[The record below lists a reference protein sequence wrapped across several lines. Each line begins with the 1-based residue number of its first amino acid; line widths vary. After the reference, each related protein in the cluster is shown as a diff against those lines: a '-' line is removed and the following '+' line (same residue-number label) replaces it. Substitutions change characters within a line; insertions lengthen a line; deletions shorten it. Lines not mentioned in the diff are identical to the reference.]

1 MKWNHLESYGVSNK
15 SNSCKRKLPEWFK
28 LVECTRET
36 EGPSAAAD
44 WTNGQFGLSTL
55 AFPCFRPSIEVDLC
69 RFKLQ
74 GLSIDRGEEA
84 LGRSTEKA
92 ELVANANIVLM
103 DWFHMDEVNMD
114 YSRICVEKL
123 HNQSRGKEIEE
134 YIHWSRARGF
144 VSWRDNDLSDS
155 TCRL

>member
-1 MKWNHLESYGVSNK
+1 M
-15 SNSCKRKLPEWFK
+15 
-28 LVECTRET
+28 
-36 EGPSAAAD
+36 
-44 WTNGQFGLSTL
+44 
-55 AFPCFRPSIEVDLC
+55 DLC

-84 LGRSTEKA
+84 LGRSTERA
-92 ELVANANIVLM
+92 ELVANANIVLI

-134 YIHWSRARGF
+134 YIH
-144 VSWRDNDLSDS
+144 
-155 TCRL
+155 